1 MRQGFGPQR
10 PPKFWLQPVFAD
22 DDTQDK
28 YFPCYGSGA
37 KAKSM
42 AIALLANP
50 AIEYVLLLR
59 GQAKPD
65 NIEQADILADFQREP
80 RPGARRIQ

>member
-1 MRQGFGPQR
+1 
-10 PPKFWLQPVFAD
+10 
-22 DDTQDK
+22 
-28 YFPCYGSGA
+28 
-37 KAKSM
+37 M